1 MLFSSRDLSWSM
13 QGLGFEPPAPK
24 KGGLIC
30 FFFVPNKILDREA
43 RELPQLPPADTYC
56 KELAP
61 KPQLPGRG
69 WGVGGATE
77 ACELGGCSG
86 PGN

>member
-13 QGLGFEPPAPK
+13 LGLGFEPPASK
-24 KGGLIC
+24 KGDLIC

-43 RELPQLPPADTYC
+43 RELPQLSPADTYC

-61 KPQLPGRG
+61 SPSSQ
-69 WGVGGATE
+69 GG
-77 ACELGGCSG
+77 
-86 PGN
+86 GN

>member
-43 RELPQLPPADTYC
+43 RELPQFPPADTYC

-69 WGVGGATE
+69 WGGATE